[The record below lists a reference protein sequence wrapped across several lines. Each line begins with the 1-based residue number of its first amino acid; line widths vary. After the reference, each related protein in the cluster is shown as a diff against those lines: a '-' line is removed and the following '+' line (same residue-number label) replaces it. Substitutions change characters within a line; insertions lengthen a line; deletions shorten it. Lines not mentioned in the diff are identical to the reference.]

1 MPTAT
6 EDVRLSGET
15 GSGCAAT
22 KVKQLTHKRHPSLP
36 NVLRLLALVD
46 HHPVQLPN

>member
-1 MPTAT
+1 MGLTTVMSYRAHP
-6 EDVRLSGET
+6 RLY
-15 GSGCAAT
+15 
-22 KVKQLTHKRHPSLP
+22 HKRHPSLP